1 MELNNNILSLIEPKI
16 RPTDVELKGGTESG
30 EGDKTS
36 KSFGTDLPRITINNY
51 LFEEGD
57 LISFKL
63 NTGITKKYPTVNVT
77 VIDTGGTFDIDQFPR
92 DGDVITVY
100 INSKNTDTFKSIHMD
115 FNITSISSP
124 PKGLPN
130 SLKQYSFQGTCKVPG
145 LFSEDCVA
153 YTENTSLG
161 HLEEIATNLELGLA
175 SNIDSTDDTQNRLQA
190 YTTTLDYIKETVNSS
205 YIDEESFQTFYIDQ
219 YYNLNFVEMNRIFN
233 SENVSLESMQSNF
246 ASLAKSFSQEAGVED
261 NTDNIEN
268 KLMLTNNT
276 QFDKSNVKI
285 SQFALKNNSSKISL
299 LNGYRRVLQMWD
311 ELEDS
316 EPTAWDTERL
326 VEFDVEAYT
335 SKNIRDVEE
344 PLKGRRGETE
354 YDNHSKYKWVGRMQ
368 DYSLEGNVHLNHKY
382 SILNNWQNLQEL
394 EKIKLVVELDSFNP
408 SLYVCQKIPVM
419 MYTYDEIQSAAATK
433 TQTGLKDKGVKTDDK
448 AFPSKTEEVEA
459 TEAPVRQDDFTSG
472 HYVIGGIEYIYSDGD
487 QALTQ
492 RLTLLRREWP
502 TRANN
507 L

>member
-16 RPTDVELKGGTESG
+16 RPTDIELTGGTESDDG
-30 EGDKTS
+30 EKTS
-36 KSFGTDLPRITINNY
+36 KSFGTDLPRILINDY
-51 LFEEGD
+51 LFEESD
-57 LISFKL
+57 LLSFKL
-63 NTGITKKYPTVNVT
+63 STGINKKYPTVSVT
-77 VIDTGGTFDIDQFPR
+77 VKDTAGVFDIDQFPR

-124 PKGLPN
+124 PKGIPM
-130 SLKQYSFQGTCKVPG
+130 SEMQYSFQGTCKVPG

-153 YTENTSLG
+153 YSENNSLS

-175 SNIDSTDDTQNRLQA
+175 SNIDNTDDIQNRLQA
-190 YTTTLDYIKETVNSS
+190 YITTLDYIKETVNSS
-205 YIDEESFQTFYIDQ
+205 YINEESFQTFYIDQ

-233 SENVSLESMQSNF
+233 SENVSIESMQSNF
-246 ASLAKSFSQEAGVED
+246 TSLAKSYSQDTGSED
-261 NTDNIEN
+261 NDNMES
-268 KLMLTNNT
+268 KLFLTNNI
-276 QFDKSNVKI
+276 QFDKSNLKI

-326 VEFDVEAYT
+326 VEFDVEAFT

-344 PLKGRRGETE
+344 PLKGRRGEAE

-394 EKIKLVVELDSFNP
+394 EKLKLIVELDSFNP
-408 SLYVCQKIPVM
+408 SLYLCQKIPVM
-419 MYTYDEIQSAAATK
+419 MYMYEEKKSAAIDK
-433 TQTGLKDKGVKTDDK
+433 KEEHLKNKGGNTEDK
-448 AFPSKTEEVEA
+448 AFESKLEGESE
-459 TEAPVRQDDFTSG
+459 EAPIRQDDFTTG
-472 HYVIGGIEYIYSDGD
+472 HYIIGGIEYIYSEGN